1 MALFLGLRAE
11 TDALLGAGTPAAYG
25 DPYPYGYCREIT
37 LDVLARLKHRI
48 RQPSTATCR
57 ALHAFFAAGGE
68 GRCVWGILRGKY
80 FQTALQ
86 IGDLYVD
93 VANDTVVPTK
103 PKVEILPM
111 AEAGLEAVRDAWH
124 FADVAERYWG
134 MRVYTNH
141 ALPSLAPV
149 VPMIGV
155 KPNGVASLQSA
166 TNYMVGLFQ
175 RDGFRSAEAWLA
187 EAPPPPPAVSAAL
200 RACASPELLAA
211 NPETGV
217 EAALAACRL
226 ARERGL
232 ATDKAW
238 LAATLA
244 ECVRLH
250 ETGGKASAMPAWPK
264 ITTRQFQPAEKH
276 PMTTLNLDGRS
287 FEIDTLSDAAK
298 AQIASIQFVDGE
310 IARLQAQLAAMQTA
324 RNAYVEALRAALP
337 VG

>member
-1 MALFLGLRAE
+1 MVLFLGLRAE
-11 TDALLGAGTPAAYG
+11 TDAFLGAGAPAAYG
-25 DPYPYGYCREIT
+25 KPYPYGYCQEIT
-37 LDVLARLKHRI
+37 LGVLERLRLRMKSH
-48 RQPSTATCR
+48 ALAAGNG
-57 ALHAFFAAGGE
+57 ALHAFLAKGGE
-68 GRCVWGILRGKY
+68 ARCVWGVLRGTY

-111 AEAGLEAVRDAWH
+111 AESGLEAVRDAWH
-124 FADVAERYWG
+124 FAEIAERYWG

-155 KPNGVASLQSA
+155 KPNGVASLQSV
-166 TNYMVGLFQ
+166 TDYMAGLFQ

-187 EAPPPPPAVSAAL
+187 EAPPPPPEVSAAL

-211 NPETGV
+211 NPKIGV
-217 EAALAACRL
+217 EPALAACRS

-232 ATDKAW
+232 ATDQVW
-238 LAATLA
+238 LFACLA
-244 ECVRLH
+244 DCVRLH
-250 ETGGKASAMPAWPK
+250 GSAGA
-264 ITTRQFQPAEKH
+264 TQPQVPEIR

-287 FEIDTLSDAAK
+287 FEIDKLSDAAK